1 MVTGMQVTVERVNTE
16 TLGIKHR
23 ESKLSYSDINHYI
36 AL

>member
-1 MVTGMQVTVERVNTE
+1 MVTGMQVTVERLNMK

-23 ESKLSYSDINHYI
+23 ESKLSYSDINHST